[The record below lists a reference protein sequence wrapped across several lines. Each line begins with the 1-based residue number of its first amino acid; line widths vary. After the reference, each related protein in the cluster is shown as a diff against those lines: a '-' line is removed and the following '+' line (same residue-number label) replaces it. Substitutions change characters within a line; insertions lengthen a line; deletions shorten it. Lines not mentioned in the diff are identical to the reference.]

1 MCARSISTLRR
12 LYFQGLRVYK
22 ELTENNPAHRPYL
35 KHEEKELRTTLQM
48 LENAIEEK
56 QVEEIA
62 VRRSTSSN
70 SLSSRIKVIADND
83 VTSISTKFNIYESLW
98 T

>member
-1 MCARSISTLRR
+1 
-12 LYFQGLRVYK
+12 
-22 ELTENNPAHRPYL
+22 
-35 KHEEKELRTTLQM
+35 M

-62 VRRSTSSN
+62 VRWVFKLSLASDWVLLQRPIWLSINVKTGLRRSTSSN

-83 VTSISTKFNIYESLW
+83 VTSM
-98 T
+98 

>member
-1 MCARSISTLRR
+1 MWGLKTLE
-12 LYFQGLRVYK
+12 LDFQ

-62 VRRSTSSN
+62 VRWVFKLKLASDWLTQRP
-70 SLSSRIKVIADND
+70 I
-83 VTSISTKFNIYESLW
+83 
-98 T
+98 

>member
-1 MCARSISTLRR
+1 
-12 LYFQGLRVYK
+12 
-22 ELTENNPAHRPYL
+22 
-35 KHEEKELRTTLQM
+35 M

-83 VTSISTKFNIYESLW
+83 VTSI
-98 T
+98 

>member
-1 MCARSISTLRR
+1 
-12 LYFQGLRVYK
+12 
-22 ELTENNPAHRPYL
+22 
-35 KHEEKELRTTLQM
+35 M

-62 VRRSTSSN
+62 VRWVFKLKLASDWVSRLPKRPIGLSINMKTSHRRSTSSN

-83 VTSISTKFNIYESLW
+83 VTSI
-98 T
+98 